1 MKILFP
7 AIVTCLILNSCAS
20 EPTFFNGKISL
31 ETRYYDSLGIEVDA
45 KLIGRDSEMHYYV
58 AGGNYKSLN
67 QDSILTQLYNSATN
81 QYYFANQNQFQMV
94 DATYKHPV
102 MGKVTEP
109 EGTETVLGKACKK
122 VTIQSESETTTY
134 YYSDELRVDKSLYT
148 KHNFWNWNLFME
160 ASGGGVP
167 LKYVIEFPAMT
178 VVMEAYE
185 IEELDLTADDF
196 NIESYVS
203 KK

>member
-7 AIVTCLILNSCAS
+7 VIVTCLILNACAP
-20 EPTFFNGKISL
+20 EPTFFTGKISL
-31 ETRYYDSLGIEVDA
+31 KTRYYDSLGIEVAA
-45 KLIGRDSEMHYYV
+45 KLIGRDAEMHYYV

-67 QDSILTQLYNSATN
+67 QDSVLTQLYNSATN
-81 QYYFANQNQFQMV
+81 QYYFNNQNQFQVV
-94 DATYKHPV
+94 DATYRYPV

-109 EGTETVLGKACKK
+109 EGTETIQGRACKK

-134 YYSDELRVDKSLYT
+134 YYSDEVRVDRSLYT
-148 KHNFWNWNLFME
+148 KHNFWNWNLLME

>member
-7 AIVTCLILNSCAS
+7 AIITCLILNTCAP
-20 EPTFFNGKISL
+20 EPAFFNGKISL
-31 ETRYYDSLGIEVDA
+31 KIQYYDSLGLEVGA
-45 KLIGRDSEMHYYV
+45 KMIGRDSEMHYYV

-67 QDSILTQLYNSATN
+67 QDSTLTQLYNGATN
-81 QYYFANQNQFQMV
+81 QYYFNNQSQFQVV
-94 DATYKHPV
+94 DAIYKYPV

-109 EGTETVLGKACKK
+109 GGTETVLGRACKK

-134 YYSDELRVDKSLYT
+134 YYSDELRVDQSLYA
-148 KHNFWNWNLFME
+148 KHHFWNWNLFME

-178 VVMEAYE
+178 VVMEAYK
-185 IEELDLTADDF
+185 IEELNLTADDF